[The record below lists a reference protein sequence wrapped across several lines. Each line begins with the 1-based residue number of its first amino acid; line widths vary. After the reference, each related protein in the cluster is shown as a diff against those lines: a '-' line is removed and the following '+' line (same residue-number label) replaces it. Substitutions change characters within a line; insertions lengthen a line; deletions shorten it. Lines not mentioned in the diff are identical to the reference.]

1 MRLLP
6 PFCKQCVIVYK
17 YTMINEVL
25 NNKVTLLK
33 VCITM
38 YHQSE
43 NYWKYIKARNRML
56 LRCDYWNMRL
66 NIPTQYNL
74 ETNRRIKMDN
84 NELIWNPIGAVV
96 TVLFCNYNIHQDLNV
111 RRNSLIEMS
120 KNHSSDGAALLF
132 VFSYVLLPN
141 YA

>member
-43 NYWKYIKARNRML
+43 NY
-56 LRCDYWNMRL
+56 
-66 NIPTQYNL
+66 
-74 ETNRRIKMDN
+74 
-84 NELIWNPIGAVV
+84 
-96 TVLFCNYNIHQDLNV
+96 
-111 RRNSLIEMS
+111 
-120 KNHSSDGAALLF
+120 
-132 VFSYVLLPN
+132 
-141 YA
+141 